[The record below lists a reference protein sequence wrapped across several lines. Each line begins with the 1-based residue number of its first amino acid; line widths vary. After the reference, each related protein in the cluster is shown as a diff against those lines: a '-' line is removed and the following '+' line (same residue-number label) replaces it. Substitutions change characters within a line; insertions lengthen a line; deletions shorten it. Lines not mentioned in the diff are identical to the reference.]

1 MIHWPDEAPWSPSKL
16 LKRILITGASGFIGK
31 YLARAFHRRGYS
43 VIAQV
48 RPSSNI
54 EGLTDLPRL
63 RIVYGALENPSWL
76 SSIDEKID
84 TVLHLALPN
93 RLNPQTDEG
102 FLRELFGQCP
112 FHLVYFS
119 SICAAGLDFCPQ
131 PISETLTETCPPR
144 FLPYDF
150 YGIYKWE
157 VEELV
162 KRCAEKHNFSATL
175 LRPAVV
181 YGPRMHGKS
190 PLPLFRAIRNRNLVL
205 WRGGQNRISFCAIE
219 NLVKTTLSIVSHPP
233 PGRRLYHVADP
244 EQMSLREFCGLAAD
258 AMGEPL
264 TYREGSTTFV
274 KQVAS
279 CVRVTNRIG
288 WTRSFAD
295 QYGWSRN
302 TIADTTRLLN
312 DYPDLTFTPTRAAL
326 TETVKDCLKT
336 GLLEYQ

>member
-1 MIHWPDEAPWSPSKL
+1 
-16 LKRILITGASGFIGK
+16 
-31 YLARAFHRRGYS
+31 
-43 VIAQV
+43 
-48 RPSSNI
+48 
-54 EGLTDLPRL
+54 
-63 RIVYGALENPSWL
+63 
-76 SSIDEKID
+76 
-84 TVLHLALPN
+84 
-93 RLNPQTDEG
+93 
-102 FLRELFGQCP
+102 
-112 FHLVYFS
+112 
-119 SICAAGLDFCPQ
+119 
-131 PISETLTETCPPR
+131 
-144 FLPYDF
+144 
-150 YGIYKWE
+150 
-157 VEELV
+157 
-162 KRCAEKHNFSATL
+162 
-175 LRPAVV
+175 
-181 YGPRMHGKS
+181 MHGKS